1 MKSSMTIVFSSWALT
16 KYQLAFSEPPC
27 PSPTLQK
34 ASSLYTPPYNRSLD
48 TVIDETTAALA
59 DQEFGVLNTID
70 IQATMKA
77 KLDKD
82 ERPYVILGACHPQ
95 IAHQALSFLPSI
107 SALLPCNVLISENDD
122 QSISVSIIDPM
133 SLFSILSREDMDPIV
148 LDVKSRLSVVLETLH
163 N

>member
-1 MKSSMTIVFSSWALT
+1 MSIPNLT
-16 KYQLAFSEPPC
+16 ESTF
-27 PSPTLQK
+27 TLH
-34 ASSLYTPPYNRSLD
+34 TTVHHRSLD

-59 DQEFGVLNTID
+59 DQGFGVLNTID

-107 SALLPCNVLISENDD
+107 GALLPCNVVISENDD
-122 QSISVSIIDPM
+122 QSISVSIIDPVP
-133 SLFSILSREDMDPIV
+133 LFSILGREDMDPIA
-148 LDVKSRLSVVLETLH
+148 LDVQSRLSAVLEALH
-163 N
+163 I

>member
-1 MKSSMTIVFSSWALT
+1 MSIPNLTESAFTLHTTI
-16 KYQLAFSEPPC
+16 E
-27 PSPTLQK
+27 
-34 ASSLYTPPYNRSLD
+34 NRSLD

-59 DQEFGVLNTID
+59 DQGFGVLNTID
-70 IQATMKA
+70 MQATMKA

-107 SALLPCNVLISENDD
+107 GALLPCNVVISTNDD
-122 QSISVSIIDPM
+122 QSISVSIIDPVP
-133 SLFSILSREDMDPIV
+133 LFSILGREDMDPIA
-148 LDVKSRLSVVLETLH
+148 LDVQSRLSAVLEALH